1 MHEQECASSFG
12 FRSTGK
18 QTRRLTQTTRRFKM
32 EISSLEMWPSLPCSS
47 KLSAFCLQKSTM
59 SLPSNNIQAVA
70 AHKPPKCSLSGANNY
85 SISMIGMC
93 HTHSAWVPYREE
105 PKYLSASIWLHKV
118 CMQNVLFHFSW
129 KDGFITLSIR
139 SWRFPIPLLSGLHTL
154 FLHLRGIC

>member
-12 FRSTGK
+12 CRSTGK
-18 QTRRLTQTTRRFKM
+18 QKQRLTQTTRRFKM
-32 EISSLEMWPSLPCSS
+32 EISSLEMWSSLPCSS

-59 SLPSNNIQAVA
+59 SLPSNNVQAVP

-118 CMQNVLFHFSW
+118 CMQNVLFPFSW
-129 KDGFITLSIR
+129 KDGFITLFIR
-139 SWRFPIPLLSGLHTL
+139 SWRFPIPLLSGLCTL